1 MRTAKA
7 CELCTY
13 AAAHKRPGSK
23 AMTIKGFTADDS
35 IVNTI
40 CCFPVRLA
48 CPMQLYMKA
57 AMLTLLPGKQML
69 DAKRTKLSQRFQ
81 LLLLRIRCAQCNK
94 KKGKPNIAAHC
105 LCVLLVG
112 NNQDRSKG
120 STRFC
125 WVRSRVS
132 CKYQVARNTRN
143 GQGRYRNGDY
153 RTTHSHNINRTR
165 S

>member
-125 WVRSRVS
+125 WVRSRVPS
-132 CKYQVARNTRN
+132 KISSGAEHKERPRAISKWRLQNN
-143 GQGRYRNGDY
+143 
-153 RTTHSHNINRTR
+153 SLP
-165 S
+165 